1 MSTLRTL
8 GIALASAATAASL
21 TITGQAVADHGHH
34 GGSDGHS
41 HAGAVPAPP
50 AQPTRDDQ
58 IQNVDQ
64 VKTAIKAYYGDTL
77 TTMPDP
83 VTGATTLH
91 TFDPNGAYAQQMQG
105 LEHDAAKYLAKRA
118 RHGTA
123 PKDALGH
130 GDPGQ
135 KAILLDVDDT
145 SLNTYNYEIYSNFV
159 YNPTTNGA
167 FVNAAAFPA
176 VPGMTRLVALARS
189 KGYDLFFL
197 TGRPEAQRPGTKTNL
212 TNVGFPTVADDHLY
226 LKDLTAP
233 WLASCAPTCSTI
245 QYKSLTRQHI
255 ESLGYDI
262 VANFGDQF
270 SDLSGGYRGPHV
282 QAPEPDVLPA
292 LISTGTGW
300 FATESSRTDLQWCH
314 GRTP

>member
-1 MSTLRTL
+1 VSTLRTL

-21 TITGQAVADHGHH
+21 TITGQAVAHNAHH
-34 GGSDGHS
+34 GGSDSHS
-41 HAGAVPAPP
+41 HAGAVPPPP

-77 TTMPDP
+77 TTTPDP
-83 VTGATTLH
+83 VTGATALH
-91 TFDPNGAYAQQMQG
+91 TFDPDGAYAHQMQG
-105 LEHDAAKYLAKRA
+105 LEHDAAKYLGKQA
-118 RHGTA
+118 RHDKAARDGH
-123 PKDALGH
+123 GH
-130 GDPGQ
+130 GDSGR

-167 FVNAAAFPA
+167 FVNGAAFPA
-176 VPGMTRLVALARS
+176 VPGMPQLVAAAKS
-189 KGYDLFFL
+189 EGYDLFFL
-197 TGRPEAQRPGTKTNL
+197 TGRPEAQRAGTKTNL
-212 TNVGFPTVADDHLY
+212 ANVGFPAVADDHLY

-233 WLASCAPTCSTI
+233 WLTSCAPTCTTS

-270 SDLSGGYRGPHV
+270 SDLTGGFADRTFK
-282 QAPEPDVLPA
+282 LPNPMYY
-292 LISTGTGW
+292 L
-300 FATESSRTDLQWCH
+300 
-314 GRTP
+314 P